1 MLTSHMT
8 TQQLNREHFRGDLR
22 EQEPMSAHTT
32 WRVGGAADIF
42 YVPADKDDLVCFLR
56 SMPIDMPVFFIGLGS
71 NLLVRD
77 GGIRGVVVK
86 CHKGL
91 SSMTVTEDRE
101 VYVEAG
107 VACAQIAR
115 FCNRSG
121 FVGAEFFAGIPGSMG
136 GALAMNAGAFG
147 GETWSVV
154 KSVVMIERNG
164 ISTELQ
170 AADFEIGYRSVA
182 TSPEHWF
189 LSAKLTLN
197 SGDVDE
203 SKSKVSSLLK
213 ARGSSQPVQSAN
225 AGSVFKNPESDHA
238 ARLIEQSGLKG
249 AKIGGAQVSEKHAN
263 FILNTGDA
271 TADDIEQL
279 MAFIKLEVKQQFDV
293 NLQTEVRVVGEH

>member
-1 MLTSHMT
+1 MLNSRVTS
-8 TQQLNREHFRGDLR
+8 QQFNREYLRGDLR

-32 WRVGGAADIF
+32 WRVGGAADVF
-42 YVPADKDDLVCFLR
+42 YVPADKDDLVNFLR
-56 SMPIDMPVFFIGLGS
+56 SMPTDIPVFFIGLGS

-91 SSMTVTEDRE
+91 SSMQVTEDRE
-101 VYVEAG
+101 IYVEAG

-115 FCNRSG
+115 FCNRNG

-154 KSVVMIERNG
+154 KSVTMIDRDG
-164 ISTELQ
+164 TVSSFQ
-170 AADFEIGYRSVA
+170 ATDFEIGYRSVA

-189 LSAKLTLN
+189 LSAKLTLD
-197 SGDVDE
+197 SGDLDE

-249 AKIGGAQVSEKHAN
+249 AKIGGAQISEKHAN
-263 FILNTGDA
+263 FIVNTGHA
-271 TADDIEQL
+271 TAYDIEQL
-279 MAFIKLEVKQQFDV
+279 IAFIKLEIKQQFDV